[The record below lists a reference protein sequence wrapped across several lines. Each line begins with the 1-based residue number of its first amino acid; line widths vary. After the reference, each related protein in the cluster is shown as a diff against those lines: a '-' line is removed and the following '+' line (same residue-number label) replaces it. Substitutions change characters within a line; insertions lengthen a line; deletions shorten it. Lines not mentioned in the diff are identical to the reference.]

1 MILLQKNLKKSNKMK
16 KEKISN
22 NLAGT
27 RLDKA
32 LSILLTSTSRSKI
45 QDYIDGGYILVNA
58 KKERSSYKLKEGD
71 EITINDFPNETYD
84 LEAENILLDIVY
96 EDDDLIVINK
106 PKGLVVHPG
115 AGNFSHTLAN
125 ALKYHSDS
133 LSSLGGEY
141 RPGIVHRLDKDTG
154 GLMIVAKNDESHA
167 FLANQLSDHT
177 LGRNYYALV
186 LGVINENEGK
196 IIAPIGRDDRYR
208 QKMAVDLKDGKYAET
223 YFKVCE
229 RFTNATL
236 VDCAL
241 KTGRTH
247 QIRVHMNYISHPV
260 IGDPLYGKGNRK
272 LYDDGQLLFAYKI
285 HFIHPRTKKEMEF
298 SVPLPKYFLDV
309 LNSLR

>member
-16 KEKISN
+16 KEKINN

-84 LEAENILLDIVY
+84 LEAESISLDIVY
-96 EDDDLIVINK
+96 EDDDLIVVNK

-125 ALKYHSDS
+125 ALKYHSDC

-229 RFTNATL
+229 RFANATL